1 MIQFLNGYYALI
13 SLNVIHRDLKPGNL
27 LMKNKKLKIADF
39 GLSRKIQGDNLM
51 LSLAGTQGYQS
62 P

>member
-13 SLNVIHRDLKPGNL
+13 SMNVIHRDLKPGNL
-27 LMKNKKLKIADF
+27 LIKNKKLKIADF
-39 GLSRKIQGDNLM
+39 GLSRRIKGENLM
-51 LSLAGTQGYQS
+51 MSLTGTQGYQS